1 MAPLLRPSNLLAAL
15 LLLFLV
21 IAAIAK
27 SVIPIPTTRRV
38 NLEEETSFKI
48 TAFKPLG
55 RGANSN
61 LCDSED
67 G

>member
-1 MAPLLRPSNLLAAL
+1 MAPLLRPSNLLATL

-27 SVIPIPTTRRV
+27 SVIPIPMTRV
-38 NLEEETSFKI
+38 KLEEETSFKI
-48 TAFKPLG
+48 TAFKPLS